1 MPAFPAGGWRLV
13 AGAGVIRDPAASRR
27 SKADSRWRTDVDDL
41 DFNVRVRDFVTGVTT
56 AMGLSLEATVEDT
69 PDGPRVNLTGE
80 EGEVLLRHKAEG
92 LHALQHVTS
101 AIFRDELPD
110 NQRVLVDCMSFRRDK
125 DVELRQMAIFLG
137 EKAQRSGLEQKLG
150 PLNAYERRIVH
161 MAVAE
166 QGLADTES
174 IGDAAVKVVLITAKR
189 ERK

>member
-1 MPAFPAGGWRLV
+1 
-13 AGAGVIRDPAASRR
+13 
-27 SKADSRWRTDVDDL
+27 VDDL
-41 DFNVRVRDFVTGVTT
+41 DFNVRLLDFVKSVTT
-56 AMGLSLEATVEDT
+56 AMGLTLEATVEDT

-92 LHALQHVTS
+92 LNALQHITS

-110 NQRVLVDCMSFRRDK
+110 HQRVVVDCMSFRRDK
-125 DVELRQMAIFLG
+125 DNELRQMAIFLG
-137 EKAQRSGLEQKLG
+137 EKAKRTGLEQKLG

-166 QGLADTES
+166 QGLAETES

-189 ERK
+189 ERKQP

>member
-1 MPAFPAGGWRLV
+1 
-13 AGAGVIRDPAASRR
+13 
-27 SKADSRWRTDVDDL
+27 VDDL
-41 DFNVRVRDFVTGVTT
+41 DFNVRVRDFVKSVTT
-56 AMGLSLEATVEDT
+56 AMGLSLEAAVEDT

-92 LHALQHVTS
+92 LHALQHIIS

-110 NQRVLVDCMSFRRDK
+110 HQRVLVDCMSFRRDK

-137 EKAQRSGLEQKLG
+137 EKAKRTGLEQKLG